1 MTAPATTANDINF
14 HYAGIDPAKVYD
26 FAGEIIPI
34 GNFDV
39 RERLDRELLI
49 NTYLQSSSIM
59 NLKLANRMF
68 PIIEPIMR
76 KHGIPEDMKYLCVAE
91 SNLRMATSSAGAKGL
106 WQFIE
111 SSGEGYGLEINAQV
125 DERFHIEKSTEAACK
140 FLNHLKDKFGS
151 WTLAAAA
158 YNMGPAGVS
167 KKMEEQKVNNY
178 FDLHLSEETN
188 RYIFRI
194 LAIKEIMT
202 HPDQFGYNLD
212 KGQLYEPLSAYQVV
226 PVEGSVLSWVD
237 FAQLHGT
244 TFRMLKLY
252 NPWIISTSLTNKYGK
267 KYEVHIPVK

>member
-1 MTAPATTANDINF
+1 MDNKMYAFTSMLAAFFCLVIFSSFNEQDQALTEPASTVNDVNF

-34 GNFDV
+34 DNFDV

-111 SSGEGYGLEINAQV
+111 SSGEGYY
-125 DERFHIEKSTEAACK
+125 DRS
-140 FLNHLKDKFGS
+140 
-151 WTLAAAA
+151 
-158 YNMGPAGVS
+158 
-167 KKMEEQKVNNY
+167 
-178 FDLHLSEETN
+178 
-188 RYIFRI
+188 R
-194 LAIKEIMT
+194 
-202 HPDQFGYNLD
+202 
-212 KGQLYEPLSAYQVV
+212 
-226 PVEGSVLSWVD
+226 
-237 FAQLHGT
+237 
-244 TFRMLKLY
+244 
-252 NPWIISTSLTNKYGK
+252 
-267 KYEVHIPVK
+267 